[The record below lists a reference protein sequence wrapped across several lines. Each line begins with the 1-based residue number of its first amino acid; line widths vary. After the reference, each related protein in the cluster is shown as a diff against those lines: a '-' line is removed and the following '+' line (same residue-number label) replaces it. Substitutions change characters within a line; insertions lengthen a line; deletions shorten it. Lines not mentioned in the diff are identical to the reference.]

1 MSEKGYRQDSLPKK
15 RNLTEKAK
23 EALEAIVKLVEESEE
38 DDQD

>member
-15 RNLTEKAK
+15 RTLTDKAK
-23 EALEAIVKLVEESEE
+23 EALESIVKLVEESKE